1 VTVAIGPI
9 APVTVS
15 PVAVPGAASTG
26 ATSTASPEMS
36 QAFDSN
42 ISGAIEQLD
51 GQLQNVDDLAA
62 QAATGQLS
70 DIGQLVAASTEA
82 QLSTQLTV
90 AVRNRAVEA
99 FTDIMRMQV

>member
-1 VTVAIGPI
+1 VIVAIGPI

-15 PVAVPGAASTG
+15 PVAVPGAGSTG
-26 ATSTASPEMS
+26 AAATTSPELS

-70 DIGQLVAASTEA
+70 DISQLVAASTEA

-99 FTDIMRMQV
+99 FTDIMRMQI